1 MNLHDQNENS
11 LGVVKPEGNFYQD
24 NLPEEGIS
32 QSDSSPNIA
41 ASWVT
46 EIEQTLKLGEQFVGA
61 IGGIV
66 DLARVEAL
74 LAIRTL
80 PKLLMLWLLI
90 MPVILLTWC
99 AFSAL
104 VAWSVFAASEEVGLG
119 MLTFFL
125 QQIVLLLTCRWLYL
139 KYRTRMTLPYTRAQV
154 NNFVRSTQDGF
165 KSTSK
170 TKE

>member
-11 LGVVKPEGNFYQD
+11 LGVVKPEGNFYKD

-32 QSDSSPNIA
+32 QSDSSPNTA

-154 NNFVRSTQDGF
+154 DNFVRSTQDGF